1 MCNENDAK
9 RYCKLAQTIERQ
21 FPKKAR
27 ANYLEAASIYL
38 LQAKLQNNAN
48 LERLAKEC
56 YIKSL
61 QVCNID
67 TRTIKNISNKQI
79 AINIVEELDEIEKEI
94 NQKKE
99 LNKLMATI

>member
-48 LERLAKEC
+48 LEHLAKKY

-61 QVCNID
+61 QVVNID
-67 TRTIKNISNKQI
+67 SKLIKNISKKQI
-79 AINIVEELDEIEKEI
+79 AINIVNELDQIEQEI
-94 NQKKE
+94 NEKNE
-99 LNKLMATI
+99 LDSLMATI